1 MKRDKDLLILTH
13 LSQLLDFVTLIG
25 GFVAP
30 LLIWLLKKDEV
41 IGMDAQGKGI
51 LNFRITMFI
60 YFLICF
66 PLVLFFGLG
75 LLGFCIIGILYA
87 VYPII
92 NAIRVY
98 NNEIPSYP
106 LTIQFL

>member
-1 MKRDKDLLILTH
+1 MKKNKELLVATH
-13 LSQLLDFVTLIG
+13 LSQLLDLCTVIG
-25 GFVAP
+25 GFLAP
-30 LLIWLLKKDEV
+30 LTIWLFKKDE
-41 IGMDAQGKGI
+41 IEDMDEHGKSI

-75 LLGFCIIGILYA
+75 LLGFLVVGAFYA
-87 VYPII
+87 IFPII

-98 NNEIPSYP
+98 NDKEPNYP
-106 LTIQFL
+106 FTIEFL